1 MVPYRV
7 LVGWPSWCGCASR
20 LLGHLSQVGSVL
32 ILHPGFLFSGLV
44 VRGAFHRVPSPLFSF
59 GMWSP
64 FGVVSVFCHYRSPT
78 KFAIGGVFLLCGS
91 LPFSSAVVVSLRPLS
106 LCLGSWW
113 LVTALFPSLSLF
125 LPVPFFSWLRLLLRQ
140 GPWVCYLALPMVVRA
155 LAVGPGVS
163 YASWLSFALHRA
175 LGLLVPVA
183 TLLHYGSLP
192 SRWGHP
198 CGVEVCLSS
207 IETKV

>member
-1 MVPYRV
+1 M
-7 LVGWPSWCGCASR
+7 
-20 LLGHLSQVGSVL
+20 
-32 ILHPGFLFSGLV
+32 
-44 VRGAFHRVPSPLFSF
+44 
-59 GMWSP
+59 
-64 FGVVSVFCHYRSPT
+64 
-78 KFAIGGVFLLCGS
+78 
-91 LPFSSAVVVSLRPLS
+91 
-106 LCLGSWW
+106 
-113 LVTALFPSLSLF
+113 
-125 LPVPFFSWLRLLLRQ
+125 
-140 GPWVCYLALPMVVRA
+140 CYLALPMVVCT

-163 YASWLSFALHRA
+163 YASWLSFSLHQA